1 MRILS
6 VAAMRDAEK
15 EAVIAGTSYEMLM
28 ETAGTLAA
36 EAIMQNVK
44 KQNSPKTVLFLCGKG
59 NNAGDAFVAARVM
72 EKAGWQ
78 CYILPLCGEEYTP
91 LAKRNL
97 LRLPNT
103 VMQVDAYPDK
113 EFDVV
118 VDAVFGIGFKGSLPD
133 GVKDAFRTARNQD
146 AFSVAFDL
154 PSGLL
159 ADTGDVSSGCFC
171 ADLTLTFGAHK
182 PALLVFSAKSY
193 VGRVQ
198 LIDIGI

>member
-6 VAAMRDAEK
+6 VDSMRAAEK
-15 EAVIAGTSYEMLM
+15 KAVIDGTSYEQLM

-36 EAIMQNVK
+36 EAIIKHTK
-44 KQNSPKTVLFLCGKG
+44 KQSDPPTVLFLCGKG

-97 LRLPNT
+97 LRLPKNVVQADT
-103 VMQVDAYPDK
+103 YPDK
-113 EFDVV
+113 EFDVI
-118 VDAVFGIGFKGSLPD
+118 VDAVFGIGFKGNLPD
-133 GVKDAFRTARNQD
+133 VVKDAFRTARNQD

-159 ADTGDVSSGCFC
+159 ADTGDVSRGCFC

-182 PALLVFSAKSY
+182 PALLVFGAKSY
-193 VGRVQ
+193 VGKVQ

>member
-6 VAAMRDAEK
+6 VSAMRAAEK
-15 EAVIAGTSYEMLM
+15 EAVIAGTSYEELM

-36 EAIMQNVK
+36 EAIMMHTK
-44 KQNSPKTVLFLCGKG
+44 KQSDPPAVLFLCGKG

-78 CYILPLCGEEYTP
+78 CYIFPLCGEEYTP

-97 LRLPNT
+97 LRLPDT
-103 VMQVDAYPDK
+103 VVQVDNYPDR

-118 VDAVFGIGFKGSLPD
+118 VDAVFGIGFKGQLPD
-133 GVKDAFRTARNQD
+133 DVKYAFRAARNQD
-146 AFSVAFDL
+146 TFSVAFDL

-159 ADTGDVSSGCFC
+159 ADTGDVKPGCFC

-193 VGRVQ
+193 VGKVQ